1 MNEAAIRGCTS
12 VRNWI
17 PPFARLTA
25 PPCAAVR
32 APQTRRPGSSADG
45 GPALVV
51 LELTPTLTGDPGRF
65 LDVAPVARR
74 VCRGS
79 RHTGAPLIDTTSCAF
94 SDECRC
100 LTPERER
107 RASRQ
112 LRGPGRRRDRGRSM
126 QSHCALR
133 MIRRRAQLATGQ
145 PPADSRFRRPTP
157 ASSRSRWRPF
167 ATSVGIGASC
177 HGVGLLAP
185 ALLLHQ
191 ERGHEVR
198 ADRGL
203 RKGRKR
209 GVSRRPRQ
217 AGAEAAPFRPEG
229 QPGERPRGL
238 AQPQAK
244 QARCPR
250 Q

>member
-1 MNEAAIRGCTS
+1 MSMVVMHGGTAVSRRG
-12 VRNWI
+12 
-17 PPFARLTA
+17 
-25 PPCAAVR
+25 
-32 APQTRRPGSSADG
+32 TRFGDERG
-45 GPALVV
+45 
-51 LELTPTLTGDPGRF
+51 GDPRLHQRAQLDSAICATDRAALRCGARTSDPTARIF
-65 LDVAPVARR
+65 RRWRARVSRTRANADAHRRSGTIFDVAPVARR

-217 AGAEAAPFRPEG
+217 AGAEAAPFRPKRE
-229 QPGERPRGL
+229 
-238 AQPQAK
+238 
-244 QARCPR
+244 
-250 Q
+250 